1 MHVAGGAIY
10 TEGAVWG
17 LQVKL
22 LGGAGIGRLV
32 AFRGELLMQAD
43 LTLQLAPGR
52 YELQSYQRPCDGNC
66 DLLDAAT
73 DRCRARFSLKNGQRL
88 HAIVRVRDGR
98 PCAIR
103 FVKP

>member
-1 MHVAGGAIY
+1 MNGTALTSA
-10 TEGAVWG
+10 
-17 LQVKL
+17 QVVDK
-22 LGGAGIGRLV
+22 R
-32 AFRGELLMQAD
+32 
-43 LTLQLAPGR
+43 
-52 YELQSYQRPCDGNC
+52 YQRPCDGNC